1 MDTYFT
7 YSLEVVPVPIPSNRQ
22 KHYWGLKYNWILEDG
37 SKTERFLRLDNPNA
51 VNFMVDM
58 LKRLGYKKI

>member
-7 YSLEVVPVPIPSNRQ
+7 YSLKVVTAAIPSNRQ
-22 KHYWGLKYNWILEDG
+22 RHYWELEYNWIDQYG
-37 SKTERFLRLDNPNA
+37 NKTERFLRLDNPNA